1 MRNLILFC
9 IKNKEHFVY
18 FLTLIIS
25 FLLLFNKENDEMSVI
40 RGFSS
45 DLVSLLSQPMVKI
58 KSLAIVNA
66 ENQYLREKNLQLN
79 LELESI
85 LYAADENNKLR
96 QLLDFKRETKLNII
110 PARIVNKGIQ
120 TNLHSLTIDVGSSD
134 GLLPNQAVLTP
145 EGIIGKIIQTGE
157 SSSLVQSISDNNF
170 RLSVRIMPSGAVG
183 ILRWHNNNICKI
195 YEVQKNVEINIGDRV
210 ITSGFSK
217 IYPPKL
223 PVGIV
228 SGVYDERGS
237 YQKVVN
243 VEIQSDF
250 ESIQNIFVVIDHNYD
265 IN

>member
-1 MRNLILFC
+1 MRNLLLFI
-9 IKNKEHFVY
+9 IKNKDHFV
-18 FLTLIIS
+18 FFFAIVLS
-25 FLLLFNKENDEMSVI
+25 SVLLFNNKNEEMNIV
-40 RGFSS
+40 RGFATDIVSFLSS
-45 DLVSLLSQPMVKI
+45 PMVRV
-58 KSLAIVNA
+58 KSLAIVSE

-85 LYAADENNKLR
+85 LYAADENKKLR
-96 QLLDFKRETKLNII
+96 ELLEFKRDTKFEIL

-120 TNLHSLTIDVGSSD
+120 TNLNSLTIDVGSNN

-145 EGIIGKIIQTGE
+145 EGIIGKTIQVGQ

-183 ILRWHNNNICKI
+183 ILRWHSSNMCKI
-195 YEVQKNVEINIGDRV
+195 FEVQKNVEINIGDRV

-237 YQKVVN
+237 YQKVINVN
-243 VEIQSDF
+243 IQNDF
-250 ESIQNIFVVIDHNYD
+250 ESIQNVFIVLDEK
-265 IN
+265 

>member
-1 MRNLILFC
+1 MRNLLLFI
-9 IKNKEHFVY
+9 IKNKDHFV
-18 FLTLIIS
+18 FFFAIILS
-25 FLLLFNKENDEMSVI
+25 LALLFNNKNEKMTVI
-40 RGFSS
+40 RGFAT
-45 DLVSLLSQPMVKI
+45 DLVSFLSSPMVKV
-58 KSLAIVNA
+58 KSLAIVSE

-85 LYAADENNKLR
+85 LYAADENKKLR
-96 QLLDFKRETKLNII
+96 DLLDFKRETKLKII
-110 PARIVNKGIQ
+110 AARIINKGIQ
-120 TNLHSLTIDVGSSD
+120 TNLSSLTIDIGSRN
-134 GLLPNQAVLTP
+134 GLLPNQAVLTSD
-145 EGIIGKIIQTGE
+145 GIIGKTIQVGQ

-183 ILRWHNNNICKI
+183 ILRWNSNNMCKV
-195 YEVQKNVEINIGDRV
+195 YEIQKNVEINIGDRV

-223 PVGIV
+223 PVGVV

-250 ESIQNIFVVIDHNYD
+250 ESIQNVFVVIDHKYVN
-265 IN
+265 N

>member
-1 MRNLILFC
+1 MRNLLLFI
-9 IKNKEHFVY
+9 IKNKDHFV
-18 FLTLIIS
+18 FFFAIILS
-25 FLLLFNKENDEMSVI
+25 STLLFNNENEEMNVI
-40 RGFSS
+40 RGFATDIVSFLSS
-45 DLVSLLSQPMVKI
+45 PMVKV
-58 KSLAIVNA
+58 KSLAIVSE

-85 LYAADENNKLR
+85 LYAADENKKLR
-96 QLLDFKRETKLNII
+96 DLLDFKRDTKLKIV
-110 PARIVNKGIQ
+110 PARIINKGIQ
-120 TNLHSLTIDVGSSD
+120 TNLNSLTIDVGSKN
-134 GLLPNQAVLTP
+134 GLLSNQAVLTP
-145 EGIIGKIIQTGE
+145 EGIIGKTVQVGQ

-183 ILRWHNNNICKI
+183 ILRWHSNSMCKV
-195 YEVQKNVEINIGDRV
+195 YEVQKNVEISIGDRV

-223 PVGIV
+223 PVGVV

-250 ESIQNIFVVIDHNYD
+250 ESIQNVFVVIDHNYV
-265 IN
+265 NN

>member
-1 MRNLILFC
+1 
-9 IKNKEHFVY
+9 
-18 FLTLIIS
+18 
-25 FLLLFNKENDEMSVI
+25 
-40 RGFSS
+40 
-45 DLVSLLSQPMVKI
+45 MVRV
-58 KSLAIVNA
+58 KSLAIVSE

-79 LELESI
+79 LQLESI
-85 LYAADENNKLR
+85 LYAADENRKLR
-96 QLLDFKRETKLNII
+96 ELLDFKRDTKLKII
-110 PARIVNKGIQ
+110 AARIINKGIQ
-120 TNLHSLTIDVGSSD
+120 TNLNSLTIDVGSKD

-145 EGIIGKIIQTGE
+145 DGIIGKTVQVGQF
-157 SSSLVQSISDNNF
+157 SSLVQSISDNNF

-183 ILRWHNNNICKI
+183 ILRWNSNSMCKV
-195 YEVQKNVEINIGDRV
+195 YEIQKNVEINIGDRV

-250 ESIQNIFVVIDHNYD
+250 ESIQNVFVVIDHNYVND
-265 IN
+265 

>member
-1 MRNLILFC
+1 MRNLILFL

-18 FLTLIIS
+18 LLTLILS
-25 FLLLFNKENDEMSVI
+25 LLLLFSNDNEEMSVI

-45 DLVSLLSQPMVKI
+45 DIISLLSTPMVKI
-58 KSLAIVNA
+58 KSLTIVNE

-85 LYAADENNKLR
+85 LYAADENEKLR
-96 QLLDFKRETKLNII
+96 ELLDFKRNTELKITPSTII
-110 PARIVNKGIQ
+110 NKGIQ
-120 TNLHSLTIDVGSSD
+120 ANINSLTIDVGTSA
-134 GLLPNQAVLTP
+134 GVNPNQAVLTP
-145 EGIIGKIIQTGE
+145 AGIIGKTIQTGKE
-157 SSSLVQSISDNNF
+157 SSIVQSISDNNF

-183 ILRWHNNNICKI
+183 ILRWYKNNICKI
-195 YEVQKNVEINIGDRV
+195 YEVQKNVNINIGDRV

-243 VEIQSDF
+243 VEIQNDF
-250 ESIQNIFVVIDHNYD
+250 ESIQNVFVVIE
-265 IN
+265 

>member
-1 MRNLILFC
+1 MRNLILFI
-9 IKNKEHFVY
+9 IKNKDHFV
-18 FLTLIIS
+18 FSLALILS
-25 FLLLFNKENDEMSVI
+25 FILLFNNKNDNMSVL
-40 RGFSS
+40 RGFAT
-45 DLVSLLSQPMVKI
+45 DIVSFLSTPMVKV
-58 KSLAIVNA
+58 KSLAIVSE

-85 LYAADENNKLR
+85 LYAADENKKLR
-96 QLLDFKRETKLNII
+96 QLLDFKRETQLKIL
-110 PARIVNKGIQ
+110 PARIVNKGVQ
-120 TNLHSLTIDVGSSD
+120 TNLHSLTIDAGLSD

-145 EGIIGKIIQTGE
+145 EGIIGKIIQTGQT
-157 SSSLVQSISDNNF
+157 SSLVQSISDNNF

-183 ILRWHNNNICKI
+183 ILRWHNNNMCKI

-223 PVGIV
+223 PVGTI
-228 SGVYDERGS
+228 SGVYDERGR

-250 ESIQNIFVVIDHNYD
+250 ESIQNVFVVIDHNYD